1 MAFIAS
7 FKAVRWSQGIAWHR
21 CSVITV
27 YWSHFMPSV
36 YNQLGTKEGTDII
49 NSAWKASSISN
60 AQRWKSLFPVTPF
73 ISWDRPNGGIR
84 RCGFRFE
91 SRFSESPFDIYLL
104 KVNNRNNRTRCEIY
118 SKLTIKTP
126 ERHYWR
132 RSGVF
137 NVNFEHIS
145 HFFWY
150 FYY

>member
-60 AQRWKSLFPVTPF
+60 AQRWKSSFPVTPF

-84 RCGFRFE
+84 RYGFRFE
-91 SRFSESPFDIYLL
+91 SRFSESPSDIYLL

-118 SKLTIKTP
+118 SKLTIKIP
-126 ERHYWR
+126 EQSHWR

-137 NVNFEHIS
+137 IVKIENIS
-145 HFFWY
+145 HC
-150 FYY
+150 